1 MDFAVYGTAKTI
13 LWLVII
19 RRQEES
25 KIMERVTKN
34 NILKYIQMKKEYQI
48 TEDSQLLEKINRFTN
63 EVINKDKKYFNKI
76 NSYNLNEEDL
86 LYVIF

>member
-1 MDFAVYGTAKTI
+1 MVGVVYGTAKTI

-19 RRQEES
+19 RRKEES
-25 KIMERVTKN
+25 KIMKRVTKN
-34 NILKYIQMKKEYQI
+34 NILKYIQMKKEYEI
-48 TEDSQLLEKINRFTN
+48 TEDLQLLEKINRFTN

-76 NSYNLNEEDL
+76 YSYNLNEEDL